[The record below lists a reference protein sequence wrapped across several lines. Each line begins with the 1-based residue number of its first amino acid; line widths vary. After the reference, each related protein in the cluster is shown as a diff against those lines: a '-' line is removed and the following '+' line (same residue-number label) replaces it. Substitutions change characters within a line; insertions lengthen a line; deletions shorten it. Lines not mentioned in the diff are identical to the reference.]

1 MVDGEQTS
9 GIGVLQGTALTLGA
23 LLGTGVISLPAIAV
37 QKAGPAS
44 LVAWAALLICSI
56 PLAATFTALGSRH
69 PGGGGITTYARL
81 ALGDRVARGLGCAFY
96 LAIPIGSPVAAGFGA
111 AYVSD
116 AFGRGRGTTLVVT
129 AVIIVLVTAMN
140 WFGIRLSAG
149 AQLVIAGALVVV
161 LSVTA
166 IVAAPHAHQANL
178 TPFAPHGIHGIG
190 AAAAALVWAF
200 AGWEIMA
207 SLSGEYAHP
216 KRDIPRAAAVTL
228 VIVGVLY
235 LAIAY
240 TTVAVLGDEP
250 GKAPLSSL
258 LVLGVGSAA
267 RPVMTVVAILLTI
280 GTMNSYFAGA
290 ARLGSALAAERTLP
304 GWLQEDGGE
313 PRRALALVG
322 GLGLGA
328 TLVMGLADIP
338 SDHLLLIATGTFSVA
353 YLVATV
359 AAMRILPGGWARII
373 AAFSAVVSAVL
384 VAVTGWPVLVSV
396 VLGVVGAFWPRKP
409 VGPVVDVAMPTET
422 ASVVLPALEDPV
434 L

>member
-1 MVDGEQTS
+1 MANDDHTH

-44 LVAWAALLICSI
+44 LVAWAALLICSV

-96 LAIPIGSPVAAGFGA
+96 LTIPLGTPVAAGFGA

-116 AFGRGRGTTLVVT
+116 AFDRGRGTTLVVT
-129 AVIIVLVTAMN
+129 GLIIVLVTAMN

-149 AQLVIAGALVVV
+149 AQLVIAGALVAV

-166 IVAAPHAHQANL
+166 IVAAPHAQADNL
-178 TPFAPHGIHGIG
+178 TPFSPHGLQGIG
-190 AAAAALVWAF
+190 AAVAALVWAF

-216 KRDIPRAAAVTL
+216 KRDIARAAAVTL
-228 VIVGVLY
+228 VVVGVLY

-240 TTVAVLGDEP
+240 TTVAVLGENP

-258 LVLGVGSAA
+258 LVIGFGPAA
-267 RPVMTVVAILLTI
+267 RPVMTVVALLLTI

-290 ARLGSALAAERTLP
+290 SRLGAVLAAEGTLP
-304 GWLQEDGGE
+304 RWLEERNGE

-322 GLGLGA
+322 GLGLAG
-328 TLVMGLADIP
+328 TLVMGIADIP
-338 SDHLLLIATGTFSVA
+338 SDRLLLVATGTFSVA
-353 YLVATV
+353 YLIATI
-359 AAMRILPGGWARII
+359 AAVRILERGWARL
-373 AAFSAVVSAVL
+373 AAGFSVL
-384 VAVTGWPVLVSV
+384 VSVVLVVVTGWPVLGSV

-409 VGPVVDVAMPTET
+409 LGPPTDVAMPIET
-422 ASVVLPALEDPV
+422 AAVVLEDPV